1 MEPLHQ
7 QEAFVSHAIA
17 ALTPMA
23 RLRLAK
29 LIVEDRWTVSTAAK
43 MFMVSPRTARKWA
56 DRYRAEGRAGMLD
69 RCSRPHSSPNIS
81 SASCGFGADRVA
93 GCSGE
98 QPPVVPGRVGPDGRG
113 AADVLHGGVEG
124 DVCDYLGSKRLSTL
138 RICDTFVKD
147 WPRPSGGKMTKSR
160 RWVATALAG
169 VLAAGMSVSAAQ
181 AQPPEAP
188 FPEAISLPDG
198 FYPEGIAIDHRAA
211 YVGSLADGSIWVQDL
226 KSGQNMQFAPAPPGG
241 GIAVGMDVDSLGRVW
256 VAGGGPV
263 LDPSLTPGF
272 RVYDSDGTL
281 LVDQPVPAGFVNDVI
296 VTRDAAWLT
305 DSFSPQLIRVPLLP
319 NGAIGTPELV
329 TLGGD
334 WEQVP
339 GAFNANGIVATSD
352 QKQLIV
358 AQSAAPDVPGAALY
372 TVPADV
378 TATGLAA
385 SRIALDATLTGAD
398 GLVLVG
404 RTLFS
409 VADEGVVE
417 VSLRNALTT
426 GRIEGTITVPGSI
439 TPTTADVFGSRLYVV
454 DANFPELFGGADPTV
469 PFQTT
474 AVPR

>member
-1 MEPLHQ
+1 
-7 QEAFVSHAIA
+7 
-17 ALTPMA
+17 
-23 RLRLAK
+23 
-29 LIVEDRWTVSTAAK
+29 
-43 MFMVSPRTARKWA
+43 
-56 DRYRAEGRAGMLD
+56 
-69 RCSRPHSSPNIS
+69 
-81 SASCGFGADRVA
+81 
-93 GCSGE
+93 
-98 QPPVVPGRVGPDGRG
+98 
-113 AADVLHGGVEG
+113 
-124 DVCDYLGSKRLSTL
+124 
-138 RICDTFVKD
+138 
-147 WPRPSGGKMTKSR
+147 MTKSR
-160 RWVATALAG
+160 RWVATTLAG
-169 VLAAGMSVSAAQ
+169 VLAAGMSISVAQ

-188 FPEAISLPDG
+188 FPEAIALPDG
-198 FYPEGIAIDHRAA
+198 FYPEGIAIDDRTA

-226 KSGQNMQFAPAPPGG
+226 KSGQNMQFAPAPPEG
-241 GIAVGMDVDSLGRVW
+241 GIAVGMDVDSRGRLW

-319 NGAIGTPELV
+319 DGTIGTPELV

-334 WEQVP
+334 WVQVP
-339 GAFNANGIVATSD
+339 GAFNANGIVATPD
-352 QKQLIV
+352 QKQLIL
-358 AQSAAPDVPGAALY
+358 AQAAAPDVPGAALY

-385 SRIALDATLTGAD
+385 SRITLDATLSGAD

-426 GRIEGTITVPGSI
+426 GHIEGTITVPGSI

-454 DANFPELFGGADPTV
+454 DANFPALFGGADPTV

>member
-1 MEPLHQ
+1 
-7 QEAFVSHAIA
+7 
-17 ALTPMA
+17 
-23 RLRLAK
+23 
-29 LIVEDRWTVSTAAK
+29 
-43 MFMVSPRTARKWA
+43 
-56 DRYRAEGRAGMLD
+56 
-69 RCSRPHSSPNIS
+69 
-81 SASCGFGADRVA
+81 
-93 GCSGE
+93 
-98 QPPVVPGRVGPDGRG
+98 
-113 AADVLHGGVEG
+113 
-124 DVCDYLGSKRLSTL
+124 
-138 RICDTFVKD
+138 
-147 WPRPSGGKMTKSR
+147 MTKSR
-160 RWVATALAG
+160 RLVATALAG
-169 VLAAGMSVSAAQ
+169 VLAAGMSVSVAQ

-188 FPEAISLPDG
+188 FPEAIALPDG
-198 FYPEGIAIDHRAA
+198 FYPEGIAIDDRTA

-226 KSGQNMQFAPAPPGG
+226 KSGQNRQFAPAPPQG
-241 GIAVGMDVDSLGRVW
+241 GIAVGMDVDSRGRLW
-256 VAGGGPV
+256 VAGGGPF

-319 NGAIGTPELV
+319 NGTIGTPELV

-334 WEQVP
+334 WQQAA
-339 GAFNANGIVATSD
+339 GFNANGIVATPD
-352 QKQLIV
+352 RKQLIV
-358 AQSAAPDVPGAALY
+358 AQAAAPDVPGAALY

-385 SRIALDATLTGAD
+385 SRITLDATLTGAD

-426 GRIEGTITVPGSI
+426 GHIVGTITVPGSI
-439 TPTTADVFGSRLYVV
+439 TPTTADVFGSKLYVV
-454 DANFPELFGGADPTV
+454 DANFPALLSGADPTV